1 MVADSVPVTVPAA
14 WQPRGEI
21 FTGEEAR
28 PGQQQRF
35 NHLNPA
41 SIDSWIVRVRAY
53 LDERECLSAID
64 SPQIKDAA
72 AFAAESR
79 FDSSGERMSHEDM
92 AAAYKT
98 YVDGKHS
105 TRRKAYNIL
114 VQWPGVLSDPQILHA
129 VEHGQPL
136 DLQRDA
142 LALYNKLIARKN
154 CTDTESQEQVQRVLS
169 MFQVSAH
176 VKEAKAIIPQDIK
189 YEALPHAG
197 DVSWRRSPRGSI
209 GHHLTARAALV
220 ATLLTAAASG
230 SSSGALDAQASEAS
244 RIPSNLL
251 DEATELADVS
261 DLEWDPPDLFDDAGE
276 PACAARG
283 GYQAGCC
290 KCAPRVCRQDAGPV
304 PQGRSLCL

>member
-53 LDERECLSAID
+53 LDERDCLSAID

-72 AFAAESR
+72 AFAAENR
-79 FDSSGERMSHEDM
+79 FDSSGERIPHEDM
-92 AAAYKT
+92 AAAYKA

-129 VEHGQPL
+129 VEPGQPL

-189 YEALPHAG
+189 YEALGPSH
-197 DVSWRRSPRGSI
+197 R
-209 GHHLTARAALV
+209 RAA
-220 ATLLTAAASG
+220 
-230 SSSGALDAQASEAS
+230 
-244 RIPSNLL
+244 R
-251 DEATELADVS
+251 
-261 DLEWDPPDLFDDAGE
+261 
-276 PACAARG
+276 
-283 GYQAGCC
+283 
-290 KCAPRVCRQDAGPV
+290 
-304 PQGRSLCL
+304 